1 MTGYTNNKN
10 FDEVFNKVLKEMP
23 EEKFVVYPEPQ
34 FSMEELTQHKQMTDN
49 ENKTDAVSVTP
60 ENILEIPKMPEIITE
75 TPDFVE
81 QNQGEIKN
89 IPEIT
94 NIPEAA
100 PEVPKIPEAAP
111 EVPDL
116 VKQNQEVP
124 EEKKELTEEE
134 KRANLIQA
142 IKDSKIKFHPI
153 KHAAVKTIAINA
165 IARLFGGT
173 RQVKEKAVMTNITTN
188 KFGAAYKQKR
198 KAKNKMQKTSRKSAR
213 KK

>member
-34 FSMEELTQHKQMTDN
+34 FSIEELTQHKQMTDN

-100 PEVPKIPEAAP
+100 PEVPKIPEVAP
-111 EVPDL
+111 EVPNL
-116 VKQNQEVP
+116 VKQNQGET
-124 EEKKELTEEE
+124 EKKELTEEE
-134 KRANLIQA
+134 KRAKLIEALKQ
-142 IKDSKIKFHPI
+142 SHQRYHPR
-153 KHAAVKTIAINA
+153 KV
-165 IARLFGGT
+165 FGT
-173 RQVKEKAVMTNITTN
+173 
-188 KFGAAYKQKR
+188 AYKQKR
-198 KAKNKMQKTSRKSAR
+198 KAKNKMQNKSRKTAR